1 MLMLCRQQAGRR
13 HACKLITPFHFLVFF
28 LVALLMY
35 ITFDP
40 RKVTAS
46 ATTKAKVLVVGA
58 SGRVGGSALR
68 SLLSRTK
75 TDSTLNLDITAAGR
89 SIDKWKSYVSS
100 YDIPESVNFVSI
112 DISKSSKQ
120 LDDVV
125 SGFDLIVHTAGPFQ
139 QLKENVLLKTTARM
153 GKKYID
159 VLDDVELSR
168 ICRGNEYQEICKS
181 TGASAVVSTGIWP
194 GCSSLFA
201 QKVIEKAGGHQE
213 VEKVIFSFHT
223 AGSGGAGPTILTA
236 TFLILGEDVLVYENG
251 VRKYYPTATAP
262 RYVDFGKAIGPREVI
277 RLNLIECESC
287 AISGIKN
294 VETFF
299 GTAPPIW
306 NTLFSLM
313 GLVPKSILQ
322 NRDLMAKFALFSLPM
337 VYLID
342 KLVGSANGIRVDV
355 ITKKGSTF
363 TGLLTHDDLEQS
375 VGDAICSF
383 AVQVLKN
390 KVKPGVY
397 FPEEVEDISFG
408 NEILDEISR
417 SALSYSIQERKTMG
431 TNELDFTLS

>member
-1 MLMLCRQQAGRR
+1 MTKYYNTQGFKQQNALFFWSLLSPI
-13 HACKLITPFHFLVFF
+13 HLLLVGVIFNV
-28 LVALLMY
+28 LS
-35 ITFDP
+35 
-40 RKVTAS
+40 TAADF
-46 ATTKAKVLVVGA
+46 ATTATKTKVLVVGA

-68 SLLSRTK
+68 SLLSRSK
-75 TDSTLNLDITAAGR
+75 TDPTLNLEVTAAGR
-89 SIDKWKSYVSS
+89 SIEKWNSYASN
-100 YDIPESVNFVSI
+100 YKIPDNVRFESV
-112 DISKSSKQ
+112 DIGVTSQ
-120 LDDVV
+120 ELDEIVAQY
-125 SGFDLIVHTAGPFQ
+125 DLIIHTAGPFQ
-139 QLKENVLLKTTARM
+139 QLKENILLKTSAKL

-168 ICRGNEYQEICKS
+168 ICRGEEYQKLCRS
-181 TGASAVVSTGIWP
+181 TGASAVISTGIWP

-201 QKVIEKAGGHQE
+201 QKIIAEAGGHEE
-213 VEKVIFSFHT
+213 VESVIFSFHT

-236 TFLILGEDVLVYENG
+236 TFLILGEDVLVYKDG
-251 VRKYYPTATAP
+251 KKMYYPTATAP
-262 RYVDFGKAIGPREVI
+262 RYADFGEVIGSREVI

-313 GLVPKSILQ
+313 GLIPKSILQ

-342 KLVGSANGIRVDV
+342 KMVGSANGIRVDV
-355 ITKKGSTF
+355 TTKKGLTY

-383 AVQVLKN
+383 AVQSLKN
-390 KVKPGVY
+390 KIKPGIY
-397 FPEEVEDISFG
+397 FPEEVEEESFG
-408 NEILDEISR
+408 REILDEISR
-417 SALSYSIQERKTMG
+417 SALTYSVRKRVMDSKF
-431 TNELDFTLS
+431 DFTL